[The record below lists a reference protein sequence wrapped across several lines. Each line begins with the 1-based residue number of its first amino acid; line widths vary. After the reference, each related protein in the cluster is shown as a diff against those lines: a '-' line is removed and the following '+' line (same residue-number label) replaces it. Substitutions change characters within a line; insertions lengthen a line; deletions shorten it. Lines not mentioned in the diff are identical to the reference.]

1 MTEENRRCRVYDA
14 GVGLD
19 EEGTFIK
26 FGKSVTYDDGNN
38 PIPIDIAIV
47 ELDSGKVVE
56 LKPKSISFI
65 K

>member
-1 MTEENRRCRVYDA
+1 MAEENRRCRVYDA
-14 GVGLD
+14 GIDLD
-19 EEGTFIK
+19 EEATFIK
-26 FGKSVTYDDGNN
+26 FGKSVTYDEGNN

-56 LKPKSISFI
+56 IKPRSITFI